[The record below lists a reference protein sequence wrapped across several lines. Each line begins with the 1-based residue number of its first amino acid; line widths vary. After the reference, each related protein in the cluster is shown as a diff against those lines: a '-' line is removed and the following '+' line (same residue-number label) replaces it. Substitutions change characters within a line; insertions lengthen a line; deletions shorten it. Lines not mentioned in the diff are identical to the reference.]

1 MKKITNKFV
10 KILMLVS
17 MIFSSFQ
24 TPIQVFAKEIANRD
38 SEIPVGSIK
47 LGENGKIEESGIAS
61 TTVTKNGINV
71 TKKVSKTDTLGKYH
85 VKFELKGTKTEVNRP
100 VYVVVVFDRSGSM
113 IQNDKDKQDISKW
126 NNAVEGAKSFANS
139 ILTNIPNAK
148 LGLVTFAKEASLA
161 RGFEN
166 ANFEDVNNESLFG
179 SANGGTNLDAGL
191 QRAQKL
197 FQDTQ
202 IEEKALK
209 YVVVMSDGEPTYYN
223 GTCFGLFGKYTCTR
237 GDGGSTDRDTLEATL
252 KTADEVKKIA
262 TVYSIGYSLKSGNAY
277 KGEYTYNGTTYDEDL
292 TAADILTK
300 VATPAEQDK
309 KYYYSADDKEQ
320 IVKTF
325 SDIANQIIKSG
336 TNAQIIDK
344 LGSNFKLVND
354 DNNNYGIEKAS
365 EVYEELSND
374 TITFEFDIEINP
386 DASTGWHQTNDGFR
400 LEYIDNNGVKQTIN
414 SEEDPYVYW
423 KQKTYQYK
431 VSYYKD
437 SFENAP
443 FETDTRYATNGT
455 VINIDNV
462 EKDKYLSEAGARY
475 EFNRIYPAS
484 ITITN
489 DGEVKKIKVLYTAE
503 GTVIARYKDTD
514 GVVLA
519 QEETTTGIVGTDYTT
534 NSKNIYGYTLVSEP
548 TNKNGVYTYNEN
560 NEPIYVDYIY
570 TKNEGALEINDVIKT
585 QINKITGANSTFK
598 YILSYNGK
606 LDNYVG
612 VANLTL
618 VDTLPYDVASI
629 EYDESICSYDS
640 ATRKLTCN
648 KKVEITKDN
657 KDTILNTQ
665 IEVIVKYN
673 KLTSTTDL
681 EVKNIVDSKLVYG
694 DKSALDNDDVIDTI
708 KSSKVTA
715 IYVDENDNTLAS
727 SEVST
732 GLIDNEYTTS
742 EKTIYGY
749 TLKEVPANKN
759 GVYTEEEIIVKY
771 VYTKNDGTVTKNEV
785 VKTGPKNVNSIDG
798 IFNYTLSYNGEI
810 KDYKGIAK
818 LTLVDYLPYEL
829 EDGSTYEGC
838 TYDKTNNTL
847 TCVKEFDI
855 TEENNKVEASFN
867 LSLIFK
873 NVDSDKITNK
883 VKSTLEYG
891 NNHNEDEDKTETEV
905 FKGTVVARYLDEDN
919 TTVLAPSES
928 STGLS
933 GSEYTTSKK
942 DIYGYTFKEVQGNE
956 NGKYAAKETIYVDY
970 IYTKNDGTV
979 TKNITTKDQ
988 INTILGSNS
997 KFEYVLSYNGKIEGY
1012 VGEATIKLI
1021 DKLPYAVKE
1030 ISYDENACTF
1040 DKDTNT
1046 LTCFETVMIDE
1057 ENQEVN
1063 AKFRVIVK
1071 YLGLTSESDLTVKN
1085 KVDATLTYGD
1095 NKKTS
1100 DGETE
1105 DVVKSSK
1112 VTAIYVDEND
1122 NTLASSEVTTGLID
1136 NEYTTS
1142 EKTIYGYTLK
1152 EVPAN
1157 KNGVYTEEEIIV
1169 KYVYTKNDGT
1179 VTKNEV
1185 VKTGPKNVNSIDG
1198 IFNYTLSYNGEIKDY
1213 KGIAKLTLVDYLPYE
1228 LEDGSTYEGCTYDKT
1243 NNTLT
1248 CVKEFDITE
1257 ENNKVEASFNLSLI
1271 FKNVDSDKIT
1281 NKVKS
1286 TLEYGNNHNEDEDK
1300 TETEVFKGTVVARY
1314 LDEDNT
1320 TVLAP
1325 SESSTGLGGSEY
1337 TTSEKTI
1344 YGYTLKE
1351 MPTNKNGKYAANETI
1366 YVDYIYAKNEGVL
1379 VENDVVKT
1387 QINKIVGANSTFK
1400 YILSYNGKLDD
1411 YVGKANLTLIDTL
1424 PYDVASIEYDES
1436 ICSYDSTT
1444 RKLTC
1449 SKEVEITKDNKDTI
1463 LNTQIEVIVKYNKL
1477 TSTTDLEVKNIV
1489 DSKLVYGDKSALDND
1504 DVIDTIK
1511 SSKVVT
1517 IYVDEDDNELASSE
1531 EMTGLIDN
1539 EYTTEEKDILGYT
1552 LKEVPSN
1559 KDGLY
1564 TEEEIIVKYVYTKNI
1579 GTSEEEVKKVGL
1591 EEVASINDA
1600 FIYTIT
1606 YNAVVKDYVGDVK
1619 LVITDKLPYEIDE
1632 EKSVI
1637 DTNND
1642 NITCKYIDSKI
1653 VCEYNKTI
1661 DSEEDNTIEVVINL
1675 ELYFKNVDNEMI
1687 VNKVEANL
1695 TYGDIHKI
1703 SEDETGTKV
1712 LSGMVIVNYITE
1724 DGEELASSEEMTGLV
1739 GIEYKTTK
1747 KAFDKYYLKEVKGNE
1762 TGVYAEDTQEVTY
1775 VYSLIPLPPQTGYE
1789 GNNTNYIG
1797 LFILGIVMLLF
1808 KKKI

>member
-1 MKKITNKFV
+1 MKKITDKFV

-24 TPIQVFAKEIANRD
+24 TPIQVFAKEIANND

-71 TKKVSKTDTLGKYH
+71 TKTVSKTDTLGKYH
-85 VKFELKGTKTEVNRP
+85 VKFELKGTKTETSRP

-113 IQNDKDKQDISKW
+113 AKNESGYPDYEKW
-126 NNAVEGAKSFANS
+126 NNAVSGAKSFANS

-161 RGFEN
+161 RGFKN

-191 QRAQKL
+191 QEAQKL

-202 IEEKALK
+202 IEDKALK

-223 GTCFGLFGKYTCTR
+223 STDCGWFEDVCVR
-237 GDGGSTDRDTLEATL
+237 GDGSVTTRNTLEATL

-262 TVYSIGYSLKSGNAY
+262 TVYSIGYSLKSGYAY
-277 KGEYTYNGTTYDEDL
+277 KGRYTYNGTTYNENL

-309 KYYYSADDKEQ
+309 KYYYSADDKDQ

-374 TITFEFDIEINP
+374 TITFKFDIEINP

-423 KQKTYQYK
+423 VQKTYQYK
-431 VSYYKD
+431 VNYYKD
-437 SFENAP
+437 SITDSNKIAS
-443 FETDTRYATNGT
+443 DTREAVNGT
-455 VINIDNV
+455 IINIDNV
-462 EKDKYLSEAGARY
+462 EKDKYLFGRY
-475 EFNRIYPAS
+475 QFDSIDPES

-489 DGEVKKIKVLYTAE
+489 DGEVKEIKVLYTAE
-503 GTVIARYKDTD
+503 GTVTARYKDTN

-519 QEETTTGIVGTDYTT
+519 QEETTTGIVGKDYTT

-548 TNKNGVYTYNEN
+548 TNKNGVYTYNED

-612 VANLTL
+612 KANLTL
-618 VDTLPYDVASI
+618 VDTLPYEVESI
-629 EYDESICSYDS
+629 EYDENICSYDS

-715 IYVDENDNTLAS
+715 IYVDEDNHTLAS
-727 SEVST
+727 SEVTT
-732 GLIDNEYTTS
+732 GLIDNEYTTN

-798 IFNYTLSYNGEI
+798 VFNYTLSYNGEI

-933 GSEYTTSKK
+933 GSEYTTS
-942 DIYGYTFKEVQGNE
+942 
-956 NGKYAAKETIYVDY
+956 
-970 IYTKNDGTV
+970 
-979 TKNITTKDQ
+979 
-988 INTILGSNS
+988 
-997 KFEYVLSYNGKIEGY
+997 
-1012 VGEATIKLI
+1012 
-1021 DKLPYAVKE
+1021 
-1030 ISYDENACTF
+1030 
-1040 DKDTNT
+1040 
-1046 LTCFETVMIDE
+1046 
-1057 ENQEVN
+1057 
-1063 AKFRVIVK
+1063 
-1071 YLGLTSESDLTVKN
+1071 
-1085 KVDATLTYGD
+1085 
-1095 NKKTS
+1095 
-1100 DGETE
+1100 
-1105 DVVKSSK
+1105 
-1112 VTAIYVDEND
+1112 
-1122 NTLASSEVTTGLID
+1122 
-1136 NEYTTS
+1136 
-1142 EKTIYGYTLK
+1142 
-1152 EVPAN
+1152 
-1157 KNGVYTEEEIIV
+1157 
-1169 KYVYTKNDGT
+1169 
-1179 VTKNEV
+1179 
-1185 VKTGPKNVNSIDG
+1185 
-1198 IFNYTLSYNGEIKDY
+1198 
-1213 KGIAKLTLVDYLPYE
+1213 
-1228 LEDGSTYEGCTYDKT
+1228 
-1243 NNTLT
+1243 
-1248 CVKEFDITE
+1248 
-1257 ENNKVEASFNLSLI
+1257 
-1271 FKNVDSDKIT
+1271 
-1281 NKVKS
+1281 
-1286 TLEYGNNHNEDEDK
+1286 
-1300 TETEVFKGTVVARY
+1300 
-1314 LDEDNT
+1314 
-1320 TVLAP
+1320 
-1325 SESSTGLGGSEY
+1325 
-1337 TTSEKTI
+1337 EKTI

-1351 MPTNKNGKYAANETI
+1351 MSTNKNGKYAANETI

-1511 SSKVVT
+1511 SSKVVA

-1661 DSEEDNTIEVVINL
+1661 DSEEDNTIDVVINL
-1675 ELYFKNVDNEMI
+1675 ELYFKNVNSDMV
-1687 VNKVEANL
+1687 VNKVEAEL
-1695 TYGDIHKI
+1695 TYGDVRKP
-1703 SEDETGTKV
+1703 SKDETGTKV
-1712 LSGMVIVNYITE
+1712 LSGTVIVNYVTE
-1724 DGEELASSEEMTGLV
+1724 DGEELAPSEEMTGLV
-1739 GIEYKTTK
+1739 GEDYKTTK